1 MRTRAFA
8 LSLAV
13 SLLAASPAVAASA
26 NEHLQQYEATIS
38 RDQAGIVADSGIE
51 LDHAGFNGT
60 ALGEQDLQL
69 AITPSQASSLEA
81 KGIGLTAETLPKTRT
96 LHTGGDSPNPYYDV
110 FRSYS
115 EHDGIADELRNEAA
129 ANRDVAKLVTIGT
142 SLLGKPIL
150 AIKIT
155 ADARNVADGSRPAV
169 LFGAV
174 NHAREWI
181 AAEVARREAKWFL
194 AHKSDPRIAEILKTT
209 EIWVLPVFNPDG
221 YDYTFTCGT
230 GATVALCGPG
240 AANSNRLW
248 RKTLRDNNNNG
259 IYGDAGDGVDPNR
272 NFPEQWALDNEGSN
286 PSPSAE
292 DYRGPYANSEPENA
306 AYDRFIRK
314 IKPVYNLNY
323 HSAAQ
328 LLNASFGF
336 ITNRPADD
344 DTLSRAITGTDGD
357 AAVDPYQPDQA
368 SDLYVTH
375 GETVDWA
382 YFQFGTIGFTPELGT
397 AATAGAGGSSFV
409 FPDDEAKVEAV
420 FEKNLHLALNMVNSA
435 THPDRPSNFSA
446 APSRSRR
453 SCAARSARS
462 TSRRRSPVPA
472 ARAARS
478 FCARPSTRAA
488 SATATCPASTSS
500 ASARRCRRTGTP
512 PRPRGS
518 RPSAT
523 SSP

>member
-272 NFPEQWALDNEGSN
+272 NFPEQVGARQRGLQPLPERGGLPRPVRELRAGERGLRPLHPQDQAGLQ
-286 PSPSAE
+286 PQLPL
-292 DYRGPYANSEPENA
+292 RGPA
-306 AYDRFIRK
+306 AERLVR
-314 IKPVYNLNY
+314 L
-323 HSAAQ
+323 HH
-328 LLNASFGF
+328 
-336 ITNRPADD
+336 
-344 DTLSRAITGTDGD
+344 
-357 AAVDPYQPDQA
+357 QPP
-368 SDLYVTH
+368 
-375 GETVDWA
+375 G
-382 YFQFGTIGFTPELGT
+382 
-397 AATAGAGGSSFV
+397 
-409 FPDDEAKVEAV
+409 
-420 FEKNLHLALNMVNSA
+420 
-435 THPDRPSNFSA
+435 
-446 APSRSRR
+446 
-453 SCAARSARS
+453 
-462 TSRRRSPVPA
+462 RRRHALARDHRHRRRRGRRPVPA
-472 ARAARS
+472 RPGVGPVRDARRDGRLGLLPVRHDRLHARARHG
-478 FCARPSTRAA
+478 RHG
-488 SATATCPASTSS
+488 
-500 ASARRCRRTGTP
+500 RRGRQLVRLPG
-512 PRPRGS
+512 
-518 RPSAT
+518 
-523 SSP
+523 